1 MTVTR
6 IEQSAADTMELET
19 LHVRQDGAVLFAQ
32 IAAPPMCSFWAHGN
46 DTRAPD
52 AVPK

>member
-6 IEQSAADTMELET
+6 LGQSAADTMELET

-32 IAAPPMCSFWAHGN
+32 IAVPPMCSFWVA
-46 DTRAPD
+46 R
-52 AVPK
+52 